1 MITAIFFLGEIMGI
15 IEANLLVFIAYNIS
29 FLISLFKQDV
39 ANIVKKIILMLSYSV
54 IGCYNAVI
62 SLIIELINEYIKS
75 KIIKFLLV
83 VITIIIGIFMYK
95 NIISILPFIAVLLI
109 IIDTKNKLV
118 SNLLLISSNIIWMIY
133 DYNCMLYLKFI
144 ILIYVVGYEILNI
157 VTRKVRYEGIK
168 KSKSSK

>member
-1 MITAIFFLGEIMGI
+1 MGI

-62 SLIIELINEYIKS
+62 SLIIELISEYTKS

-95 NIISILPFIAVLLI
+95 NIISILPFIAVVLI

>member
-1 MITAIFFLGEIMGI
+1 MGI

-39 ANIVKKIILMLSYSV
+39 ADIVKKIILMLSYSV

-62 SLIIELINEYIKS
+62 SLIIELISEYIKS

>member
-1 MITAIFFLGEIMGI
+1 MGI

-62 SLIIELINEYIKS
+62 SLIIELISEYIKS

-109 IIDTKNKLV
+109 ILDTKNKLV

-168 KSKSSK
+168 KFKSSK

>member
-1 MITAIFFLGEIMGI
+1 MGI
-15 IEANLLVFIAYNIS
+15 IEANLLVFIAHDIS

-83 VITIIIGIFMYK
+83 IITIIIGIFMYK

-118 SNLLLISSNIIWMIY
+118 SNLLLISSNIMWMIY

>member
-1 MITAIFFLGEIMGI
+1 MGI

-62 SLIIELINEYIKS
+62 SLIIELISEYIKS

-168 KSKSSK
+168 KSKSPK

>member
-1 MITAIFFLGEIMGI
+1 MGI

-109 IIDTKNKLV
+109 ILDTKNKLV

>member
-1 MITAIFFLGEIMGI
+1 MGI

-168 KSKSSK
+168 KSKSPK

>member
-1 MITAIFFLGEIMGI
+1 MGI

-62 SLIIELINEYIKS
+62 SLIIELVNEYIKS

-118 SNLLLISSNIIWMIY
+118 SNLLLISSNIMWMIY

>member
-1 MITAIFFLGEIMGI
+1 MGI

-62 SLIIELINEYIKS
+62 SLIIELISEYIKS

>member
-1 MITAIFFLGEIMGI
+1 MGI

-62 SLIIELINEYIKS
+62 SLIIELISEYIKS

-109 IIDTKNKLV
+109 MLDTKNKLV

-168 KSKSSK
+168 KSKSPK

>member
-1 MITAIFFLGEIMGI
+1 MGI

-62 SLIIELINEYIKS
+62 SLIIELISEYTKS

-109 IIDTKNKLV
+109 ILDTKNKLV

-144 ILIYVVGYEILNI
+144 ILIYVIGYEILNI
-157 VTRKVRYEGIK
+157 VTRKVRYEEIK

>member
-1 MITAIFFLGEIMGI
+1 MGI

-118 SNLLLISSNIIWMIY
+118 SNLLLISSNIMWMIY

>member
-1 MITAIFFLGEIMGI
+1 MGI
-15 IEANLLVFIAYNIS
+15 IEANILVFIAYNIS
-29 FLISLFKQDV
+29 FLISLFKQNV
-39 ANIVKKIILMLSYSV
+39 ALIVKKIMLMLSYSV

-62 SLIIELINEYIKS
+62 SLIIELISEFIKS
-75 KIIKFLLV
+75 KLIKFLLV

-95 NIISILPFIAVLLI
+95 NIVSILPFLAVLLV

>member
-1 MITAIFFLGEIMGI
+1 MGI

-39 ANIVKKIILMLSYSV
+39 ADIVKKIILMLSYSV

-62 SLIIELINEYIKS
+62 SLIIELINKYIKS

>member
-1 MITAIFFLGEIMGI
+1 MGI
-15 IEANLLVFIAYNIS
+15 IEANILVFIAYNIS
-29 FLISLFKQDV
+29 FLISLFKQNV
-39 ANIVKKIILMLSYSV
+39 ALIVKKIMLMLSYSV

-62 SLIIELINEYIKS
+62 SLIIELISEFIKS
-75 KIIKFLLV
+75 KLIKYILAIVIIVLGI
-83 VITIIIGIFMYK
+83 ITYK
-95 NIISILPFIAVLLI
+95 NIISILPFLAVLLI
-109 IIDTKNKLV
+109 ILDTKNKLV

>member
-1 MITAIFFLGEIMGI
+1 MGI

>member
-1 MITAIFFLGEIMGI
+1 MGI

-39 ANIVKKIILMLSYSV
+39 ANIVKKIIFMLSYSV

-62 SLIIELINEYIKS
+62 PLIIELINEYIKS

-83 VITIIIGIFMYK
+83 VITIITGIFMYK

-109 IIDTKNKLV
+109 MLDTKNKLV

-168 KSKSSK
+168 KSKSPK

>member
-1 MITAIFFLGEIMGI
+1 MGI

-62 SLIIELINEYIKS
+62 SLIIELISEYIKS

-168 KSKSSK
+168 KSKGSK